1 MTPLYLFLPDSWG
14 DGLSSPSTTDYRT
27 WLPNWIELCSKSPQT
42 AKVPPLACNICT
54 PLDYSAWGY
63 FLQVEANKELT
74 HFFLKGISQGFHVGF
89 DYENCI
95 LQSATKNLQCAYNH
109 PQVVEDYLHSEVTT
123 SRVAGPFYQAIVSG
137 IQTSRFGVIPKGH
150 QQDKWRLIVDL
161 SHPVHHSV
169 NDGIPSSLSSIQYIT
184 VDDAA
189 QKIISLGPGTQM
201 AKIDIRSAFRLIP
214 VHPTDRHLL
223 GMKWKEYTFIDTCLP
238 FGLRSAPKLFNILA
252 DLLTRVLTR
261 QGVTFVLHYLDDFLT
276 LGPPASNICQQNLNI
291 IQKVCTS
298 LGIPLALEKVE
309 GPSTTLTFLG
319 ITLDTIN
326 MEARL
331 SEEKLTRIRQLVTSW
346 LNRKKATKR
355 EILSLV
361 GLLQHATKIIRCGR
375 TFISRMYST
384 AAKVKELDYYTRLN
398 REFRSDLCWWHT
410 FMANWNGL
418 SLMRL
423 QPTVLSFDASIQTD
437 ASGSWGCGAYF
448 NGKWLQLQWS
458 ADWLSSSIMAKE
470 MAPILLS
477 CAVWGPDLSR
487 KSVCFQC
494 DNSSVVAAVNKG
506 SAKEPT
512 VMHLLRSLWF
522 FVAYY
527 NIYLIAT
534 HIPGVANLTAD
545 CLSRCQMQSFFTL
558 NPQASKTPTPLPP
571 SLVQIITPAG
581 TDWTSPHFH
590 QLFTTTINRD

>member
-1 MTPLYLFLPDSWG
+1 MLFLSFFVYLVTPLYLFLPDSWG
-14 DGLSSPSTTDYRT
+14 DGLSSPSTTEYRT
-27 WLPNWIELCSKSPQT
+27 WLPDWIKLCSKSPQT

-63 FLQVEANKELT
+63 LLQGEANKELT
-74 HFFLKGISQGFHVGF
+74 HFFLKGISQDFHVGF

-137 IQTSRFGVIPKGH
+137 IQTSRLGVIPKGH

-189 QKIISLGPGTQM
+189 QKIISLGPGTLM
-201 AKIDIRSAFRLIP
+201 AKIDIRSPFRLIP

-252 DLLTRVLTR
+252 DLLTGVLTR

-319 ITLDTIN
+319 IALDTIN

-331 SEEKLTRIRQLVTSW
+331 SEEKLTRIRQLVISW
-346 LNRKKATKR
+346 LNRKKATKWGN
-355 EILSLV
+355 LV
-361 GLLQHATKIIRCGR
+361 SGWLVATC
-375 TFISRMYST
+375 
-384 AAKVKELDYYTRLN
+384 N
-398 REFRSDLCWWHT
+398 
-410 FMANWNGL
+410 
-418 SLMRL
+418 
-423 QPTVLSFDASIQTD
+423 
-437 ASGSWGCGAYF
+437 
-448 NGKWLQLQWS
+448 
-458 ADWLSSSIMAKE
+458 
-470 MAPILLS
+470 
-477 CAVWGPDLSR
+477 
-487 KSVCFQC
+487 
-494 DNSSVVAAVNKG
+494 
-506 SAKEPT
+506 
-512 VMHLLRSLWF
+512 
-522 FVAYY
+522 
-527 NIYLIAT
+527 
-534 HIPGVANLTAD
+534 
-545 CLSRCQMQSFFTL
+545 
-558 NPQASKTPTPLPP
+558 
-571 SLVQIITPAG
+571 
-581 TDWTSPHFH
+581 
-590 QLFTTTINRD
+590 